1 MKASRVLLI
10 VGLVTVLLFAIASPA
25 MAQDPSPGVDPDPPS
40 LVVDEEGNIVED
52 DGDVVDW
59 AATVDFFKNLGIF
72 ILVGC
77 VLILTTERG
86 TEVGKMIARWCAK
99 SKFTQWLYIKGTG
112 SIAMAIVVS
121 FVTIYQ
127 FDVQLLERF
136 ATLRESVDPELLRII
151 NGVFI
156 WLGSSVLHIELPKEL
171 QVAKLVKPYMAKA
184 AKRQTQP

>member
-1 MKASRVLLI
+1 MKLHK
-10 VGLVTVLLFAIASPA
+10 LFLFIAVIILAFGITMPV
-25 MAQDPSPGVDPDPPS
+25 MAQDPLPGIDPLFQS
-40 LVVDEEGNIVED
+40 GVVVDEEGNIVED
-52 DGDVVDW
+52 DGDIVDW
-59 AATVDFFKNLGIF
+59 AATVDFFKNVGIF

-99 SKFTQWLYIKGTG
+99 TKFTRWLYIKGTG

-121 FVTIYQ
+121 FITIYQ

-156 WLGSSVLHIELPKEL
+156 WLGSSVLHLELPKEL
-171 QVAKLVKPYMAKA
+171 QVAKLVKPYGGAKP
-184 AKRQTQP
+184 KPHV